1 MAITV
6 APYSSEVFN
15 RIPIFG
21 DALPKFDR
29 LNGDEIAKNQM
40 REVFRR
46 HKVEHVLGLALV
58 HKHSF
63 LEEGERLTDVRG
75 TSNPLNFAAGRPSV
89 LKFSDDGQ
97 QLAPL
102 EFSLDQQ
109 EIDWQDPNMQEF
121 LAEFFQIV
129 KQMDAVNLFGLCGY
143 PGDGYPGRV
152 EFSSGRSNVNLTPD
166 EARRYLPDIGF
177 STREAAWFYTENL
190 EESGCH
196 CSCYTR
202 ATQEHGHVTTPCSR

>member
-6 APYSSEVFN
+6 APYSFEVFN

-29 LNGDEIAKNQM
+29 LNGHEIAKNQM
-40 REVFRR
+40 RELFRR
-46 HKVEHVLGLALV
+46 YKVEHVLGLALV

-63 LEEGERLTDVRG
+63 LDQGERLTDVRG
-75 TSNPLNFAAGRPSV
+75 TSNPLTFAAGRPSV

-109 EIDWQDPNMQEF
+109 EINWQDPNMQEF
-121 LAEFFQIV
+121 LAEFFRIV

-166 EARRYLPDIGF
+166 EVSF
-177 STREAAWFYTENL
+177 SSNQILNPFLLFLW
-190 EESGCH
+190 
-196 CSCYTR
+196 
-202 ATQEHGHVTTPCSR
+202 